1 MSQFAN
7 RAGDAG
13 EQLTAY
19 TSALI
24 DLLGGRAPID
34 VLRDTPPTLA
44 VEIASLPPEVL
55 GVPEAPGKWSIRQVV
70 QHLADSELMGGVRF
84 RMVLAHDRPAIMAYD
99 QDLWADRLHYDQA
112 DVAVALNDF
121 ATLRRANLRVL
132 EGTSE
137 EERARVGL
145 HSERGEESVARMMQ
159 LYAGHDLAHLRQ
171 IRRIRAAVGAS

>member
-1 MSQFAN
+1 MSQLGN
-7 RAGDAG
+7 RAGDTG

-24 DLLGGRAPID
+24 DLLGGRDPLEVMQETLALLEAE
-34 VLRDTPPTLA
+34 VADTPPEL
-44 VEIASLPPEVL
+44 L

-99 QDLWADRLHYDQA
+99 QDLWADRLHYDEA
-112 DVAVALNDF
+112 DLSLSLGDF
-121 ATLRRANLRVL
+121 ATLRRANLRLL
-132 EGTSE
+132 ERTSD
-137 EERARVGL
+137 EERTRVGL
-145 HSERGEESVARMMQ
+145 HSERGEESVERMMQ

-171 IRRIRAAVGAS
+171 IRRIRATVGAR